1 MSFVYRQ
8 ALRLVSVWRY
18 SCRTVGS
25 LGGLGLGWVGL
36 GRGGDGDRTGVGD
49 GWMVPTISR

>member
-36 GRGGDGDRTGVGD
+36 GWVGTGWRWGSDGG
-49 GWMVPTISR
+49 W